1 VFLSNLHS
9 FTLTVALSLL
19 PLHTHC
25 TLFFSRF
32 TLLSFTHV
40 YRRKENINIM
50 AAKDRVVDGGEGG

>member
-1 VFLSNLHS
+1 LHS
-9 FTLTVALSLL
+9 LFFLCTHTALSFL
-19 PLHTHC
+19 
-25 TLFFSRF
+25 SRF